1 MKKILNLISAF
12 YFSYS
17 FIFNFNKKIILHFI
31 YYLFFDIWYFILFD
45 KNNIIKN
52 DLIIHHINGII
63 GMYSNLILSYNKLI
77 NNDGMKINQ
86 LFALQEIT
94 TLIISLKGIYNDD
107 EIKKFLNYI
116 LYILW
121 IPIRILLP
129 YYCIYNY
136 YNYNYIENIYFKINQ

>member
-1 MKKILNLISAF
+1 
-12 YFSYS
+12 
-17 FIFNFNKKIILHFI
+17 
-31 YYLFFDIWYFILFD
+31 
-45 KNNIIKN
+45 
-52 DLIIHHINGII
+52 
-63 GMYSNLILSYNKLI
+63 
-77 NNDGMKINQ
+77 MKINQ

-136 YNYNYIENIYFKINQ
+136 YNYNYIENIYFKIASITGCVFFLLNIKWTLLFLKCKVINYSLLLLLPILSIKNIFNLFLLTSLFGFI